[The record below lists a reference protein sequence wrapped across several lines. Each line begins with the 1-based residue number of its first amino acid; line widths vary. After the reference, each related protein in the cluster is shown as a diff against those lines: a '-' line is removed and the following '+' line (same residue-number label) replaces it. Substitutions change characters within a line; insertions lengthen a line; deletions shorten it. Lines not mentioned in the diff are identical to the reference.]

1 MQVPGSR
8 ELQTA
13 GRLKTFAVPARA
25 VEKSSPA
32 SHLGREHHE
41 APEKQDKAIPRLQ
54 VELVS
59 HSDTNRFDP
68 FRDAPRLLP
77 IFVAQVLG
85 QVMPERR
92 TPVAVET
99 AYGTAA
105 PRQALLVDRKS

>member
-1 MQVPGSR
+1 MQVPGSHD
-8 ELQTA
+8 LQTA
-13 GRLKTFAVPARA
+13 GRLKTFAVSARPI
-25 VEKSSPA
+25 EKSSAA
-32 SHLGREHHE
+32 SHLGREHQEH
-41 APEKQDKAIPRLQ
+41 AEKQDKAIPRVQ

-59 HSDTNRFDP
+59 QSDTRGFDP

-92 TPVAVET
+92 TMVAVET

>member
-8 ELQTA
+8 DLQTA
-13 GRLKTFAVPARA
+13 GRLKTFAAPARA
-25 VEKSSPA
+25 VEKTSAA
-32 SHLGREHHE
+32 SQLGRQQHE
-41 APEKQDKAIPRLQ
+41 APEKQDKAIPRVQ

-59 HSDTNRFDP
+59 QSDTQAFDP

-92 TPVAVET
+92 TMVAVET
-99 AYGTAA
+99 AYGSAA

>member
-8 ELQTA
+8 DLQTA
-13 GRLKTFAVPARA
+13 GRLKTFAVAARP
-25 VEKSSPA
+25 VEKSSAA
-32 SHLGREHHE
+32 SHLGKEQQE
-41 APEKQDKAIPRLQ
+41 APEKQDRTIPRVQ

-59 HSDTNRFDP
+59 QSDTQGFDP
-68 FRDAPRLLP
+68 FRDAPTLLP

-92 TPVAVET
+92 TMVAVET
-99 AYGTAA
+99 AYGSAA

>member
-8 ELQTA
+8 DLQTA
-13 GRLKTFAVPARA
+13 GRLKAFTVSARPI
-25 VEKSSPA
+25 EKSSAA
-32 SHLGREHHE
+32 SHLGREPRD
-41 APEKQDKAIPRLQ
+41 APEKQDRTIPRVQ

-59 HSDTNRFDP
+59 QSDTQAFDP

-85 QVMPERR
+85 QAMPERR
-92 TPVAVET
+92 TGIAVET
-99 AYGTAA
+99 AYGSAA